1 MKLFHIVFLIGL
13 YFIGFFYRT
22 IGNAALAIVKGYIK
36 PVDVMQIKVPF
47 FLMFIFQYSFHCKAH
62 VSTNKHLNMSNK
74 RNIII
79 VFLRV
84 MKVVLHL
91 LFPSCTG
98 EPSEMLMK
106 SKTSK
111 WS

>member
-1 MKLFHIVFLIGL
+1 MKLSHIVFLIGL

-36 PVDVMQIKVPF
+36 PVDVMQIKVPS
-47 FLMFIFQYSFHCKAH
+47 FLMFIFEYSFHCKAH
-62 VSTNKHLNMSNK
+62 VSTNKHLNILIK
-74 RNIII
+74 RNII

-84 MKVVLHL
+84 MRVVLHL

-106 SKTSK
+106 SKISK